1 MRIAADAT
9 PVILTTVIL
18 RRDHQVDVK
27 KPRGPSSA
35 GAGWSREQGA
45 NENLF
50 QGKPDTTRSLLRTSV
65 PIGRLHPPHLTAD
78 QIVAW
83 RYDG

>member
-1 MRIAADAT
+1 MRVAAEAT

-50 QGKPDTTRSLLRTSV
+50 QRKPDTTGAASLTDDDR
-65 PIGRLHPPHLTAD
+65 
-78 QIVAW
+78 
-83 RYDG
+83 